1 MQPQPINDIRIHTR
15 DNGEE
20 GIDYLMDGRDVITV
34 SLVRTWIP
42 TDHPWKVEIN
52 WSACGAQP
60 VDVARKFSDLM
71 QRALMYAAD
80 LQNKADHLNEAI
92 LCSDRVAYLPVD
104 DDDNDFECDSRRD
117 DGDRWARRYDELNGR
132 PEGPEDC

>member
-1 MQPQPINDIRIHTR
+1 
-15 DNGEE
+15 
-20 GIDYLMDGRDVITV
+20 VITV
-34 SLVRTWIP
+34 SLVRTRIP

-60 VDVARKFSDLM
+60 MAVTREFSNLM
-71 QRALMYAAD
+71 LRALMYAAD
-80 LQNKADHLNEAI
+80 LQNKADHLNNP
-92 LCSDRVAYLPVD
+92 DVPVDD